1 MLAKT
6 EITISDNTIRRLTL
20 YLRSLNELNAIG
32 RTTVSSRELARRLD
46 ARPAQI
52 RKDLSCFGGFGKQG
66 IGYPVSF
73 LIFQLERLLKIDKQW
88 DVAVVGLG
96 NLGIAIGNYSGFAS
110 RGFRIAWLFDRDPQ
124 CVGQEISGLTVL
136 SMKDLESTLLENN
149 IKIGMITVPS
159 RHAQEV
165 ANRLVGCG
173 VRALLNYAPLNL
185 SVPDHVFVQ
194 DIDPVMQLQRMTYY
208 M

>member
-88 DVAVVGLG
+88 DVAVV
-96 NLGIAIGNYSGFAS
+96 
-110 RGFRIAWLFDRDPQ
+110 
-124 CVGQEISGLTVL
+124 
-136 SMKDLESTLLENN
+136 
-149 IKIGMITVPS
+149 
-159 RHAQEV
+159 
-165 ANRLVGCG
+165 
-173 VRALLNYAPLNL
+173 
-185 SVPDHVFVQ
+185 
-194 DIDPVMQLQRMTYY
+194 
-208 M
+208 